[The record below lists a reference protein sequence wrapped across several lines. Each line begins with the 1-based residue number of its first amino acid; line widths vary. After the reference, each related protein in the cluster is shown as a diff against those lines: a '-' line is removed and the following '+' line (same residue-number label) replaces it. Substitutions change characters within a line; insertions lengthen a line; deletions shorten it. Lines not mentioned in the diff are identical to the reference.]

1 MKIISKMYI
10 KILAALMAFLGFS
23 STILSCG
30 GEYGTP
36 SAIYKAKGV
45 VVSETDDTPIRGIR
59 AVLSEKHKYNQEEKF
74 YGIGSSLT
82 NSSGNFSVEGD
93 SFPRY
98 RKILYLELIDIDG
111 EKNGL
116 FANKLVEADFT

>member
-1 MKIISKMYI
+1 MKIISKVYI
-10 KILAALMAFLGFS
+10 KILAAFMAFLGFS
-23 STILSCG
+23 STITSC

-36 SAIYKAKGV
+36 SATYKTKGV
-45 VVSETDDTPIRGIR
+45 VVSETDNTPIQGIR
-59 AVLSEKHKYNQEEKF
+59 AVLSEKSRSYQEEQF
-74 YGIGSSLT
+74 YEIGKSNT
-82 NSSGNFSVEGD
+82 NSTGNFSVEGD